1 MASVSKLS
9 SVARVINWHYLAYYP
24 LDVSLH
30 DVFSGLLVR
39 VKGRYSK
46 SQSFR
51 IKKVIFIFLVVFIS
65 LKVRLEEN
73 FFFCYNFIDVFLLII
88 VGLKKNK
95 SVSHLSY
102 CLKKALN

>member
-9 SVARVINWHYLAYYP
+9 SVTRVINWHYSAYYP

-88 VGLKKNK
+88 VGLKKKK
-95 SVSHLSY
+95 SLFLIYLIV
-102 CLKKALN
+102 